1 MYCSMASGESVVKRE
16 YDATGRRQR
25 AAATRLRVLDVAQE
39 RFLRD
44 GYAATTIASIA
55 ADAQVSAE
63 TIYKTFRGK
72 AGLVRA
78 LYDKGLAGQ
87 GEIPAP
93 ERSDA
98 VSARDLDAPA
108 LLREWTN
115 FSIEVAPRVAPV
127 MLLVHTAAAADAEAA
142 ALAAQMNAQRLDRM
156 EVNAQ
161 RLLGR
166 AGLRRRLTAR
176 HVADVLFTYTSPELY
191 ELLIL
196 QRQWPLDAYAD
207 FLYRGMAGQ
216 LLNSL
221 EPKTRVA
228 VGG

>member
-1 MYCSMASGESVVKRE
+1 MAPGERAVKRQ
-16 YDATGRRQR
+16 YDATGRRRR
-25 AAATRLRVLDVAQE
+25 AEATHQHVLDIAQE

-44 GYAATTIASIA
+44 GYATTTIASIA
-55 ADAQVSAE
+55 ADAHVSAE
-63 TIYKTFRGK
+63 TIYKTFGGK

-78 LYDKGLAGQ
+78 FYNTGLAGQ
-87 GEIPAP
+87 GAIPAP

-98 VSARDLDAPA
+98 VSAQDLDAPA
-108 LLREWTN
+108 LLWQWTN

-127 MLLVHTAAAADAEAA
+127 MLLVQTAAAADAEAA
-142 ALAAQMNAQRLDRM
+142 ALAAQMNAQRLNRM

-176 HVADVLFTYTSPELY
+176 YVADVLFTYTSPELY

-196 QRQWPLDAYAD
+196 QRQWPLSAYAD

-216 LLNSL
+216 LLDAL
-221 EPKTRVA
+221 EID
-228 VGG
+228 

>member
-1 MYCSMASGESVVKRE
+1 MASGEIAVKRQ
-16 YDATGRRQR
+16 YDATDRRRR
-25 AAATRLRVLDVAQE
+25 AAATRLRVLDAALR

-44 GYAATTIASIA
+44 GYAATTIASVA
-55 ADAQVSAE
+55 TDAQVSVE

-108 LLREWTN
+108 LLRQWTN
-115 FSIEVAPRVAPV
+115 FSMEVAPRVAPV
-127 MLLVHTAAAADAEAA
+127 MLLVRAAAAADAEAA
-142 ALAAQMNAQRLDRM
+142 ALAAQMNAERLNRM

-196 QRQWPLDAYAD
+196 QQQWRLSAYAD

-216 LLNSL
+216 LLSSF
-221 EPKTRVA
+221 A
-228 VGG
+228 SD